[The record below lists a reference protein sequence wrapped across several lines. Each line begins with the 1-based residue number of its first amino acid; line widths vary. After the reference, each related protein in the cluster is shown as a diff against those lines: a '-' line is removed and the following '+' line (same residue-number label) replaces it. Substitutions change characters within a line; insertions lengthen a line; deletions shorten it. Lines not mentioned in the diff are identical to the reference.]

1 MKPPARGFTLIEMVA
16 VVAIVAALAGMA
28 VPVVSLVKQRTQE
41 LELRHALRTLRAALD
56 EHKRAADAKEI
67 ELPFGSSG
75 YPLTLRSLVD
85 GVVDPRTPERKLRY
99 FLRRMPRDPFAGPD
113 TPAEAWGLRSYASPH
128 DAPQAGADV
137 YDVYST
143 SQRQAIDGTAY
154 KDW

>member
-1 MKPPARGFTLIEMVA
+1 MKARSRGFTLIEMVA

-28 VPVVSLVKQRTQE
+28 MPVVALVKQRSQE
-41 LELRHALRTLRAALD
+41 LELRHALRTLRTALD

-67 ELPFGSSG
+67 ELPFGASG
-75 YPLTLRSLVD
+75 YPVSLAALVD
-85 GVVDPRTPERKLRY
+85 GVVDPRTPERRLRF
-99 FLRRMPRDPFAGPD
+99 FLRRIPRDPFARPD
-113 TPAEAWGLRSYASPH
+113 DPAATWGLRSYASPH

-143 SQRQAIDGTAY
+143 STRQAIDGTFY

>member
-1 MKPPARGFTLIEMVA
+1 MSRATGGFTLIEMVA

-28 VPVVSLVKQRTQE
+28 MPVASLVKQRTQE
-41 LELRHALRTLRAALD
+41 LELRSALRIIRAALD

-67 ELPFGSSG
+67 ELPAGASG
-75 YPLTLRSLVD
+75 YPLNLESLVH

-99 FLRRMPRDPFAGPD
+99 FLRRLPRDPFANADSPLGG
-113 TPAEAWGLRSYASPH
+113 WGLRSYGSPH
-128 DAPQAGADV
+128 DAPQAGVDV

-143 SQRQAIDGTAY
+143 SPRQALDGTQY

>member
-1 MKPPARGFTLIEMVA
+1 MKPQARGFTLIEMVA

-67 ELPFGSSG
+67 ELPFGASG
-75 YPLTLRSLVD
+75 YPLTLRSLVE
-85 GVVDPRTPERKLRY
+85 GVVDPRTPDRKLRY
-99 FLRRMPRDPFAGPD
+99 FLRRLPRDPFANPD
-113 TPAEAWGLRSYASPH
+113 TPADGWGVRSYASPH
-128 DAPQAGADV
+128 DAPQAGVDV

-143 SQRQAIDGTAY
+143 SPRKAIDGTLY